1 MTTAKTMLRGIFA
14 AEIRELDNDEV
25 EVVMSTGKLAR
36 DGHILEPQGVDLS
49 GYRKNP
55 IILWQHSPNAPI
67 ARAEEVAVDGEKI
80 TARIRFAPAGVSDDA
95 DRIRGLVKSGIVSTM
110 SVGFDP
116 DWDSAEPI
124 DPKKPRGGQRFKHWT
139 LLECSFVS
147 VPADPDAVVTAR
159 EHGDGGTAG
168 VLTVNEV
175 RDLEGLPALQ
185 RSKDIITRRLVFLPD
200 GLVGSTEETHSRDM
214 YGIAQLACALDN
226 LGYIQYSEQIEAA
239 FEGDNSEVPALLMA
253 ALKAGCAALIAM
265 TVEECAELVGDDDAD
280 GEVGERFQRARRAVS
295 EQDGIMRRDDGG
307 DGGEMTMSAAATA
320 LRAHHATAKSLTREV
335 HRCLRSME
343 RCMRAIPGAGDGD
356 ENDSQQVQT
365 SAGTATSSGSDDGRA
380 HKALTAEDIAQQRR
394 SDDVKLR
401 RIPARPQAAA

>member
-80 TARIRFAPAGVSDDA
+80 TARIRFAPAGVSEDA
-95 DRIRGLVKSGIVSTM
+95 DRIRGLVKSGIVSTV

-124 DPKKPRGGQRFKHWT
+124 DPKKPNRGQRFKHWT

-159 EHGDGGTAG
+159 EHGDGSTAEAPEPKVVRAHPGG
-168 VLTVNEV
+168 VGVML
-175 RDLEGLPALQ
+175 RDLY
-185 RSKDIITRRLVFLPD
+185 DIGRLAWLLD
-200 GLVGSTEETHSRDM
+200 CLCDAK
-214 YGIAQLACALDN
+214 YCA
-226 LGYIQYSEQIEAA
+226 EIEAA
-239 FEGDNSEVPALLMA
+239 LEGDGSPVPAMIGKAMQELGA
-253 ALKAGCAALIAM
+253 ALLAMAEEEIAEALAGS
-265 TVEECAELVGDDDAD
+265 DDDEDD
-280 GEVGERFQRARRAVS
+280 GDGLDAEATTIILASATPELKRFRIGFHRARQA
-295 EQDGIMRRDDGG
+295 MHRDDGG
-307 DGGEMTMSAAATA
+307 DSGEMTMAAVVSRCREA
-320 LRAHHATAKSLTREV
+320 LAHHEGAMDHHRAAMRAHR
-335 HRCLRSME
+335 
-343 RCMRAIPGAGDGD
+343 RAADCVRGIPGAGDGN

-365 SAGTATSSGSDDGRA
+365 SAGTEDEGRS
-380 HKALTAEDIAQQRR
+380 HKPLTVEGIAQQRR

-401 RIPARPQAAA
+401 RLPTRPQSA